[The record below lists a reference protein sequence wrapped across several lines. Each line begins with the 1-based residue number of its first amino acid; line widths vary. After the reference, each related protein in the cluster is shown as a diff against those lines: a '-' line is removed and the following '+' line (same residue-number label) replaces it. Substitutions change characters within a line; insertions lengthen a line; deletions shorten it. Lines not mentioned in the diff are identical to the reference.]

1 MHKSTPYILEVR
13 PRIPARLARLEELAN
28 NLWYS
33 WDLPTRDLFSHIH
46 RSLWEAVGHNPKAF
60 LRNVSEQRLLEM
72 SEDPVF
78 LISYNSVLAAYD
90 SYHTKPVRNS
100 YTGGFAENDVVA
112 YFCAE
117 FGFHESF
124 PIYSGGLGIL
134 AGDHCKSASD
144 MHLPFVGIGLLYRRG
159 YFQQTIDGDGNQNAL
174 YNDSEFESLPISPVL
189 TKSGNPLFAGANAEL
204 TLRGDGSEVHVSVDL
219 PGRSVAIKVW
229 QARVGN
235 ITLYLLDADLVE
247 NSQHDRAITHHLYGG
262 DKSMRLEQEIVL
274 GIGGVRALVEMGIK
288 PTAWHINEGHAAF
301 MMLERIRI
309 MTQQGLDFSSALE
322 AVAAHTVF
330 TTHTPVPAGHDHF
343 NHGML
348 APYFENYYP
357 QLKIS
362 REEFLALGRA
372 PDTPDF
378 NMTALAIRC
387 SRFQNGVSRIHGKVS
402 SSICA
407 EMWPEIEEEEN
418 PMSYVTN
425 GVHMPTFLAKEWS
438 EAFVRFLGW
447 DWSRRLGDADCWK
460 RIDTIPDHQFWSVRE
475 SIKSR
480 MLQLIRH
487 LVSEQNLRN
496 HGSEAHLERILK
508 YADPANPNVLTIG
521 FARRF
526 ATYKRATLLFE
537 NLDWLRQITSD
548 PERPVLFIFAG
559 KAHPADIPGQDL
571 IRRVTQVSRMPEFE
585 GKILMIEGYDL
596 RLGRRLVSGVDVWL
610 NNPLYPLEASGTSGM
625 KAAMNGVLN
634 LSVLD
639 GWWGEGYDGKNGW
652 AIKPVSESLPEA
664 QRNREESQTLYELLQ
679 DHVIPAYYNRNKM
692 GYSPEWVKLSKNSIA
707 TLLPSFNST
716 RMVGEYVAR
725 TYLPAARQYRK
736 YSENNLEGARL
747 IASWKNIVR
756 QAWPGV
762 TIRLLNTPRQSIA
775 FREGVRLEVGIKL
788 NGLKPADVIVEML
801 IGHKVNKVG
810 LKQPLKHKFTAQG
823 DVNETGEQV
832 FALELTPEQCG
843 KLEYRIRVYPHNDML
858 THPFEMGCMRWL

>member
-1 MHKSTPYILEVR
+1 MHKSTTYVLEVR
-13 PRIPARLARLEELAN
+13 ARIPARLARIEELVN

-33 WDLPTRDLFSHIH
+33 WDLPTRDLFSHIN
-46 RSLWEAVGHNPKAF
+46 RALWEAVGHNPKAF
-60 LRNVSEQRLLEM
+60 LRNVSEQRLLDV

-100 YTGGFAENDVVA
+100 YTEGFAGNDLVA

-144 MHLPFVGIGLLYRRG
+144 MHLPFVGVGLLYRRG
-159 YFQQTIDGDGNQNAL
+159 YFHQTIDGDGNQNAL
-174 YNDSEFESLPISPVL
+174 YTDSEFENMPIS
-189 TKSGNPLFAGANAEL
+189 SA
-204 TLRGDGSEVHVSVDL
+204 LRGDGSEVHVSVDF

-235 ITLYLLDADLVE
+235 VTLYLLDTDVVG

-262 DKSMRLEQEIVL
+262 DKSMRIEQEIVL
-274 GIGGVRALVEMGIK
+274 GIGGVRALAEMGVK
-288 PTAWHINEGHAAF
+288 PSAWHINEGHAAF
-301 MMLERIRI
+301 MSLERIRI
-309 MTQQGLDFSSALE
+309 MMEQGLDFSSALE
-322 AVAAHTVF
+322 AVAAHTIF
-330 TTHTPVPAGHDHF
+330 TTHTPVLAGHDHF
-343 NHGML
+343 SHSML
-348 APYFENYYP
+348 VPYFEHYYP

-362 REEFLALGRA
+362 REEFLALGHA
-372 PDTPDF
+372 SDSPDF

-402 SSICA
+402 SRICA

-418 PMSYVTN
+418 PMGYVTN

-438 EAFVRFLGW
+438 EVFVRFLGW
-447 DWSRRLGDADCWK
+447 DWSQRLDDADCWK
-460 RIDTIPDHQFWSVRE
+460 LIDTIPDHQFWSVRE

-480 MLQLIRH
+480 MLQLIRY
-487 LVSEQNLRN
+487 LVSQQHFRN

-537 NLDWLRQITSD
+537 NLDWLRQIMGD
-548 PERPVLFIFAG
+548 AERPVLFIFAG
-559 KAHPADIPGQDL
+559 KAHPADIPGQEL

-639 GWWGEGYDGKNGW
+639 GWWDEGYDGKNGW

-679 DHVIPAYYNRNKM
+679 DHVIPTYYNRNKM
-692 GYSPEWVKLSKNSIA
+692 GYSPEWVKMSKNSIA

-716 RMVGEYVAR
+716 RMVGEYVAN
-725 TYLPAARQYRK
+725 TYLPATRQYRK
-736 YSENNLEGARL
+736 YCGNNFEGACQ
-747 IASWKNIVR
+747 IAAWKTAVR
-756 QAWPGV
+756 QAWHGV
-762 TIRLLNTPRQSIA
+762 TIRLLNTPVQSIA
-775 FREGVRLEVGIKL
+775 FREGVRLEVGVRL
-788 NGLKPADVIVEML
+788 NGLKPVDVVVEML
-801 IGHKVNKVG
+801 IGQMSNMTG
-810 LKQPLKHKFTAQG
+810 LMQPMKYRFMAQD
-823 DVNETGEQV
+823 DVNQTGEQV

-843 KLEYRIRVYPHNDML
+843 KLEYSIRVYPYHDML
-858 THPFEMGCMRWL
+858 THPLEMGCMRWL